1 LYSFCKKTEREEFK
15 LSLPCRVCRVEL
27 KNDDIVVLDDFGIL
41 RHERCYDHENYGH
54 LVDSVGK
61 FESVQGK
68 LPRFLLNAYKEAIA
82 LVDKENRLPEEISDE
97 EVYTS
102 LAYTLG
108 YLD

>member
-1 LYSFCKKTEREEFK
+1 
-15 LSLPCRVCRVEL
+15 
-27 KNDDIVVLDDFGIL
+27 
-41 RHERCYDHENYGH
+41 
-54 LVDSVGK
+54 
-61 FESVQGK
+61 